1 MTMHLVRG
9 LTTAGKKQGK
19 QKWAS
24 AEQKRRAE
32 ELDREWAGLQDKWAS
47 KSVKPALKPASKI
60 PTYTHRDS
68 NRKRIASVDSNV
80 QGAVTTSRTP
90 TYTGDKMIGIT
101 VLHKSCLQPVFSQQE
116 AIDAAKMR
124 R

>member
-9 LTTAGKKQGK
+9 LTTAGRRSGK

-24 AEQKRRAE
+24 AEQKRRAQ
-32 ELDREWAGLQDKWAS
+32 ELEQEWNSLQDRWKPNKIAS
-47 KSVKPALKPASKI
+47 SKTAVTKI

-68 NRKRIASVDSNV
+68 SKSKIPSVDSNI
-80 QGAVTTSRTP
+80 QGAVTVNKTP
-90 TYTGDKMIGIT
+90 QYTGGEILGIT
-101 VLHKSCLQPVFSQQE
+101 VIHKSCLQPVFSKQE